1 MENKK
6 IHPAHLGRGKKTQK
20 RIFGDR
26 GESISC
32 GYLKNNGYEI
42 LTRNYGCK
50 YGEIDIVAQ
59 KENIIVF
66 IEVKTRTSNYFGE
79 PQEFVDYKKLE
90 KMNMAIDFFI
100 NQFHINE
107 EYVLRIDVIEI
118 LFDKIGERYQLNH
131 IEDFN
136 N

>member
-1 MENKK
+1 MS
-6 IHPAHLGRGKKTQK
+6 KTQK

-42 LTRNYGCK
+42 LNRNYSCK
-50 YGEIDIVAQ
+50 FGEVDIIA
-59 KENIIVF
+59 KKNETIVF
-66 IEVKTRTSNYFGE
+66 VEVKTRKNNYFGE
-79 PQEFVDYKKLE
+79 PQEFVDYRKLE
-90 KMNMAIDFFI
+90 RMNMAVDCFI
-100 NQFHINE
+100 NYANIEDSYNI
-107 EYVLRIDVIEI
+107 RIDVIEI
-118 LFDKIGERYQLNH
+118 LFDSAGDKYKLNH